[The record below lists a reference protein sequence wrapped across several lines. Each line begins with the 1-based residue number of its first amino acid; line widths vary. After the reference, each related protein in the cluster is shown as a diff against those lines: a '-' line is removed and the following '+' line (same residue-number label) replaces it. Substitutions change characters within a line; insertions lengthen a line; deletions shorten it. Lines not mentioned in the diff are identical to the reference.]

1 MAGAQVDV
9 DHDGTLDLEEFKAM
23 AIKMGVKMTQP
34 EMGDVSQKR
43 TASPP
48 PSMIVAH
55 ELRQAHSAQALHAT
69 MWRMG
74 EP

>member
-1 MAGAQVDV
+1 MDV

-43 TASPP
+43 TASPSP
-48 PSMIVAH
+48 PW
-55 ELRQAHSAQALHAT
+55 L
-69 MWRMG
+69 WRMSSVRRIVRRRSMQPCG
-74 EP
+74 GWANLDP